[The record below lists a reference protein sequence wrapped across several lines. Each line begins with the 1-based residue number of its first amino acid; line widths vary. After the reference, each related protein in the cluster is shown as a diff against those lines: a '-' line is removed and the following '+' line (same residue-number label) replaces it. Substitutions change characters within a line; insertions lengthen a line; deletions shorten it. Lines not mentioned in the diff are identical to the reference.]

1 MFNKELFINTYK
13 LSLKLNF
20 GKTIQ
25 EASNLE
31 KYHALSEAIMSKI
44 STDWNNTRRAY
55 SQKKQGYYFSAEFL
69 VGRSL
74 HNNLVNLLLDNDIKE
89 TLDEIGITLD
99 ELEEQEED
107 AALGNGGLGRL
118 AACFME
124 SAATMDLPL
133 MGYGVRYSEGI
144 LKQSILNGFQVEHGD
159 NWTKNGDPWSLRK
172 ESESQIVQFKDMKV
186 KAVPYDMPIIGYK
199 TNNINTLR
207 LWQSEAILDFDFQ
220 KFNAFK
226 YDESVE
232 AKNRAEDITRVLYPN
247 DEQRVGKV
255 LRLRQQY
262 FFCSASIKDIIAKH
276 LELYGNLENFEDLTK
291 IQLNDTHPVI
301 AISELIRIL
310 VDEHDYEFIKAMKI
324 AKSIFSYT
332 NHTILQEALEKWNED
347 IVEDTNPRNLEII
360 KEIENYLL
368 LELKEMNISRED
380 IEEMRILKDGQ
391 VRMANLGIYLS
402 HTVNGVAQLHTN
414 ILKENVLNSWFRHYP
429 EKFQNKTNGI
439 TPRRWLVMSN
449 PELSSYITELLGH
462 DEWITDLPRLK
473 ELEQFVDDEDV
484 LKKLLE
490 IKGIKKQQLAD
501 YIYENEG
508 IKINPN
514 SIFDIQVKR
523 IHEYKR
529 QLMNALHIVYLY
541 QRLKENP
548 NIDILPRT
556 FIFGGKAAP
565 GYFRA
570 KAIIKF
576 INEIARVVNN
586 DLEIKDKIKVV
597 FVQNYR
603 VSYAEKIF
611 PAADVS
617 EQISTAG
624 KEASG
629 TGNMKFMLNAT
640 PTIGTYDGANV
651 EIVEEAGFENNF
663 IFGARVEEINRIKS
677 SYSPM
682 EIYLNDREIR
692 TAVDTLMNGIFKDE
706 DTFMLLDIFNGLL
719 REDGSRSDRYFVLKD
734 MRDYIDAQNE
744 VDRVYR
750 DRKEWA
756 KKCLYNLANSGKFSS
771 DRTIG
776 DYAKDIWEIE
786 PNKIEANQNDF

>member
-1 MFNKELFINTYK
+1 
-13 LSLKLNF
+13 
-20 GKTIQ
+20 
-25 EASNLE
+25 
-31 KYHALSEAIMSKI
+31 
-44 STDWNNTRRAY
+44 
-55 SQKKQGYYFSAEFL
+55 
-69 VGRSL
+69 
-74 HNNLVNLLLDNDIKE
+74 
-89 TLDEIGITLD
+89 
-99 ELEEQEED
+99 
-107 AALGNGGLGRL
+107 
-118 AACFME
+118 
-124 SAATMDLPL
+124 
-133 MGYGVRYSEGI
+133 
-144 LKQSILNGFQVEHGD
+144 
-159 NWTKNGDPWSLRK
+159 
-172 ESESQIVQFKDMKV
+172 
-186 KAVPYDMPIIGYK
+186 
-199 TNNINTLR
+199 
-207 LWQSEAILDFDFQ
+207 
-220 KFNAFK
+220 
-226 YDESVE
+226 
-232 AKNRAEDITRVLYPN
+232 
-247 DEQRVGKV
+247 
-255 LRLRQQY
+255 
-262 FFCSASIKDIIAKH
+262 
-276 LELYGNLENFEDLTK
+276 
-291 IQLNDTHPVI
+291 
-301 AISELIRIL
+301 
-310 VDEHDYEFIKAMKI
+310 
-324 AKSIFSYT
+324 
-332 NHTILQEALEKWNED
+332 
-347 IVEDTNPRNLEII
+347 
-360 KEIENYLL
+360 
-368 LELKEMNISRED
+368 
-380 IEEMRILKDGQ
+380 
-391 VRMANLGIYLS
+391 
-402 HTVNGVAQLHTN
+402 
-414 ILKENVLNSWFRHYP
+414 
-429 EKFQNKTNGI
+429 
-439 TPRRWLVMSN
+439 
-449 PELSSYITELLGH
+449 
-462 DEWITDLPRLK
+462 
-473 ELEQFVDDEDV
+473 
-484 LKKLLE
+484 
-490 IKGIKKQQLAD
+490 
-501 YIYENEG
+501 
-508 IKINPN
+508 
-514 SIFDIQVKR
+514 
-523 IHEYKR
+523 
-529 QLMNALHIVYLY
+529 
-541 QRLKENP
+541 
-548 NIDILPRT
+548 
-556 FIFGGKAAP
+556 KAAP